1 MPIFYAPNNMILNG
15 LYITPTTIYFCHI
28 FKILIYSLTYV
39 LILIKQLVGF
49 SVLLI
54 HICNLS
60 LAIHPMTKV
69 TGVLAI
75 LNKIILFIKHFVK
88 LHLLIYLFFQSLIFS
103 AFFKYFCISK
113 IGKGFP

>member
-1 MPIFYAPNNMILNG
+1 MSIFYAPNNMILNG
-15 LYITPTTIYFCHI
+15 LYITPTTIYSCHI

-75 LNKIILFIKHFVK
+75 LNKKAGK
-88 LHLLIYLFFQSLIFS
+88 KSLLMEI
-103 AFFKYFCISK
+103 
-113 IGKGFP
+113 

>member
-1 MPIFYAPNNMILNG
+1 
-15 LYITPTTIYFCHI
+15 
-28 FKILIYSLTYV
+28 

-75 LNKIILFIKHFVK
+75 LNKKAGK
-88 LHLLIYLFFQSLIFS
+88 KSLLMEI
-103 AFFKYFCISK
+103 
-113 IGKGFP
+113 

>member
-54 HICNLS
+54 HICILS
-60 LAIHPMTKV
+60 LAIHPTTKV

-75 LNKIILFIKHFVK
+75 LNKYPYEVK
-88 LHLLIYLFFQSLIFS
+88 QASLSSLFFPHPMKFYIFLKTES
-103 AFFKYFCISK
+103 FDLK
-113 IGKGFP
+113 